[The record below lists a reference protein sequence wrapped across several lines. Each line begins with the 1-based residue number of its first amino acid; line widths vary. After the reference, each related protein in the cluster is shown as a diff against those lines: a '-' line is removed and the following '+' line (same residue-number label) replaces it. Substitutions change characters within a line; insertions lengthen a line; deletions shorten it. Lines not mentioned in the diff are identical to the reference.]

1 VILGVVP
8 ARGGSK
14 GLVGKNLR
22 PLGGLPLVVH
32 TIHAAQKSALLSD
45 FVVSTD
51 DPEIAAIAR
60 GAGARV
66 PFLRPAELATD
77 AIAVWPAVRHAVEQ
91 WEAATPGSAL
101 EAVVLLQPTSPLRN
115 AEDIDNCITR
125 FREHAADICVTVV
138 APHDNPYFNMVEITA
153 DSAPFARPCSPIMRA
168 HARRQDAPTVYA
180 LNGAAYVVARSAL
193 ATLENQFHL
202 TRYAVCEM
210 PRHRSVDIDSLED
223 LELAEWLL
231 AREGRA

>member
-22 PLGGLPLVVH
+22 PLGGIPLVVH
-32 TIHAAQKSALLSD
+32 TIQAAQKSALLSD

-51 DPEIAAIAR
+51 DPAIAEVAR
-60 GAGARV
+60 AAGAKV
-66 PFLRPAELATD
+66 PFLRPAELASD
-77 AIAVWPAVRHAVEQ
+77 QIAIWPAVRHAVEH
-91 WEAATPGSAL
+91 WEAAAGGVAV
-101 EAVVLLQPTSPLRN
+101 EAVVLLQPTSPLRA
-115 AEDIDNCITR
+115 AEDIDTCIER

-138 APHDNPYFNMVEITA
+138 APHDSPYFNMVEITKDA
-153 DSAPFARPCSPIMRA
+153 TPFARPCSPIMRE
-168 HARRQDAPTVYA
+168 HARRQDAPAVYA
-180 LNGAAYVVARSAL
+180 LNGAVYVVRRAAL
-193 ATLENQFHL
+193 ATLENQFL
-202 TRYAVCEM
+202 LPRYAVSEM
-210 PRHRSVDIDSLED
+210 PRRRSVDIDSLED